1 MMPPLPGT
9 DQGIQPNELNAPP
22 APAHPWSTRF
32 IVIMLLVVGIVSLV
46 GGGAGAYL
54 AVAGLDQAWRL
65 PGSAQDPR
73 LVPLYLGAA
82 AAALLSGQF
91 FWWCFI
97 VRPRHLTPERG
108 AWVSA
113 ASSLAAHPFAWLFAL
128 LATVVTGGTAA
139 NAWALPQ
146 APSVVTILIYAGG
159 YSLYS
164 LILVGWF
171 TALLGGLA
179 GGEIAAVLAP
189 FAESGCGA
197 PGTTFT
203 R

>member
-1 MMPPLPGT
+1 MMSMPPGADHST
-9 DQGIQPNELNAPP
+9 QPNGLHEPP
-22 APAHPWSTRF
+22 APAHPWPTRF
-32 IVIMLLVVGIVSLV
+32 VVIMLLVVGIVSLL

-65 PGSAQDPR
+65 PGSAQDLR
-73 LVPLYLGAA
+73 LVPLYFGAA

-91 FWWCFI
+91 FWWSFI

-113 ASSLAAHPFAWLFAL
+113 ASSLAAHPFAWLFTL
-128 LATVVTGGTAA
+128 LATVVTGGTGT

-159 YSLYS
+159 YSVYS
-164 LILVGWF
+164 LILEGWF
-171 TALLGGLA
+171 TAVIGCLA
-179 GGEIAAVLAP
+179 GGGIAAVLAP
-189 FAESGCGA
+189 FVESDRGA
-197 PGTTFT
+197 SGTTYT
-203 R
+203 C